1 MGGFGLTELIIVF
14 IIVLVL
20 FGHKRVPQLMNGIG
34 ESISGFKKAMKE
46 AEEVDLDIPTNKS
59 NRDV

>member
-1 MGGFGLTELIIVF
+1 MGFGITELIIVL
-14 IIVLVL
+14 IIIMVL
-20 FGHKRVPQLMNGIG
+20 FGHKRIPQLMTGIA

-46 AEEVDLDIPTNKS
+46 ADGVELDVSTDKP